1 MKYYVVKKGRNPGIY
16 ETWEVCKAQVDGYE
30 GAEYKS
36 FSNYL
41 DATNYFYETETVETK
56 VNVTGPVAYVDGS
69 YKEETDEYSFGVVLL
84 INGQEFHFKKS
95 FPSDELSSMRNVAGE
110 IKGAGFIILYC
121 LNRGINKLTIYHD
134 YEGISKWYQNEWKA
148 NLYGT
153 KKYQEFANEVKNQI
167 DVSFVKVKSHS
178 NDHYNDIA
186 DKLAKEALGI
196 KC

>member
-1 MKYYVVKKGRNPGIY
+1 MKYYAVKNGRKKGIFL
-16 ETWEVCKAQVDGYE
+16 TWEDCKEQVDGFD

-36 FSNYL
+36 FSSIQ
-41 DATNYFYETETVETK
+41 DAEAFLVDKQEEHLNVE
-56 VNVTGPVAYVDGS
+56 GPIAYVDGS
-69 YKEETDEYSFGVVLL
+69 FKEETNEYSFGVVLL
-84 INGQEFHFKKS
+84 VDGKEYYFKKS

-148 NLYGT
+148 NLFGT

-167 DVSFVKVKSHS
+167 DVRFVKVKSHS
-178 NDHYNDIA
+178 NDYYNDLA
-186 DKLAKEALGI
+186 DKLAKEALKI
-196 KC
+196 KF

>member
-1 MKYYVVKKGRNPGIY
+1 MMKYYAVKIGRKTGIFD
-16 ETWEVCKAQVDGYE
+16 TWDECKEYVDGYE
-30 GAEYKS
+30 GALYKS

-41 DATNYFYETETVETK
+41 DAVNFLGDNDVLETE
-56 VNVTGPVAYVDGS
+56 VTGPVAYVDGS
-69 YKEETDEYSFGVVLL
+69 FKEETNEYAFGVVLL
-84 INGQEFHFKKS
+84 IDGKEYHFKRS

-110 IKGAGFIILYC
+110 IKAAGFIILYC

-153 KKYQEFANEVKNQI
+153 RKYQEFANEVKDQI
-167 DVSFVKVKSHS
+167 DVKFVKVKSHS
-178 NDHYNDIA
+178 NDHYNDLA

-196 KC
+196 K

>member
-1 MKYYVVKKGRNPGIY
+1 MMKYYAVKNGRKKGIFL
-16 ETWEVCKAQVDGYE
+16 TWEDCKEQVDGFD

-36 FSNYL
+36 FSSIQDAEAYL
-41 DATNYFYETETVETK
+41 VDKQEEHLNVE
-56 VNVTGPVAYVDGS
+56 GPIAYVDGS
-69 YKEETDEYSFGVVLL
+69 FKEETNEYSFGVVLL
-84 INGQEFHFKKS
+84 VYGKEYYFKKS

-148 NLYGT
+148 NLFGT
-153 KKYQEFANEVKNQI
+153 KKYQQFANEVKDQI
-167 DVSFVKVKSHS
+167 YVTFVKVKSHS
-178 NDHYNDIA
+178 NDHYNDLA

-196 KC
+196 R